1 MPITTDQKKTARS
14 STRTNPKNY
23 SAPPTGGNRGTDYG
37 ASINSTKGNL
47 TVGGNSYTSLDYEGT
62 MDALRHMEAWRDER
76 GLTTKNSR
84 AEVEKLRAQA
94 NTLYPQYQMQRFQEM
109 MAEYMAGMGEYIGAM
124 TEAMNKVEPAAEP
137 LKQAAQEMGAAKADT
152 ERKQLLRRGL
162 MSTYTRY
169 GQTGGTQKLGA

>member
-1 MPITTDQKKTARS
+1 MSLLVAAGNAAAAYGIKKAFEK
-14 STRTNPKNY
+14 KNH
-23 SAPPTGGNRGTDYG
+23 GIQDYG
-37 ASINSTKGNL
+37 SGITSQHGNL
-47 TVGGNSYTSLDYEGT
+47 KVDGKDYTSLDYEAT
-62 MDALRHMEAWRDER
+62 EAAYKAMSNWRDAR

-84 AEVEKLRAQA
+84 AEAEKLKQQMDV
-94 NTLYPQYQMQRFQEM
+94 LYPAYQMQRYQEM

>member
-1 MPITTDQKKTARS
+1 MVDPALAAAGAYGVKKLFD
-14 STRTNPKNY
+14 KKQH
-23 SAPPTGGNRGTDYG
+23 GIQDYG
-37 ASINSTKGNL
+37 HGITSQHGSLKVNGKD
-47 TVGGNSYTSLDYEGT
+47 YTTLDYEGT
-62 MDALRHMEAWRDER
+62 EKAYNAMAAWRDDR

-84 AEVEKLRAQA
+84 AELAKLEQQMQ
-94 NTLYPQYQMQRFQEM
+94 TLYPAYQMQRYQEM

>member
-1 MPITTDQKKTARS
+1 M
-14 STRTNPKNY
+14 
-23 SAPPTGGNRGTDYG
+23 TDYG
-37 ASINSTKGNL
+37 SKITSRNGNL
-47 TVGGNSYTSLDYEGT
+47 QVGGKDYR
-62 MDALRHMEAWRDER
+62 ALNYEDTEAAYRAMSNWRDSR

-84 AEVEKLRAQA
+84 AEAEKLRQQMD
-94 NTLYPQYQMQRFQEM
+94 TLYPAYQMQRYQEM

-137 LKQAAQEMGAAKADT
+137 LKQAQAEMSAAKADT
-152 ERKQLLRRGL
+152 DRKQLLRRGL